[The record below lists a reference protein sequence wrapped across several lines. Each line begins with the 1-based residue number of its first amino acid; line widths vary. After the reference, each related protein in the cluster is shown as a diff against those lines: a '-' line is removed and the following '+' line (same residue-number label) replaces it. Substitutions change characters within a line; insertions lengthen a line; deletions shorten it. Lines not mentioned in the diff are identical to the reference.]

1 MQYNFDH
8 ERHSSEQL
16 HGSLLDPSDGDINTH
31 RGPMHLQE
39 ETISEN
45 DPPQIMDFENNFM
58 INQNGQ
64 GSQQFDE
71 LK

>member
-1 MQYNFDH
+1 
-8 ERHSSEQL
+8 
-16 HGSLLDPSDGDINTH
+16 
-31 RGPMHLQE
+31 MHLQE

-71 LK
+71 LNDFDAQLQDIDQQFRRINYTA